1 MDRWLI
7 QGVPFYPDDTILC
20 GPASMAE
27 VMTFLGRPTT
37 VAEASAPLLR
47 ANLRGSLAPDL
58 VVWARREGLKARF
71 WAASPEELVSLIKAN
86 KPVILQI
93 DSGQALAAGHFVVA
107 LGYGPEGLVVNSAD
121 VRQQILPW
129 AEFLTRWYRFRN
141 LAILLESPGEP
152 GPAAPAPRPAEA
164 VPEAPPIILDRPL

>member
-37 VAEASAPLLR
+37 VAEATTPLLR

-58 VVWARREGLKARF
+58 VIWARREGFKARF
-71 WAASPEELVSLIKAN
+71 WAAAPEEIVSLIKAN
-86 KPVILQI
+86 QPVILQI
-93 DSGQALAAGHFVVA
+93 DSGQAITTGHFVVA
-107 LGYGPEGLVVNSAD
+107 LGYGPEGLVVNSAN
-121 VRQQILPW
+121 VKQEILPW
-129 AEFLTRWYRFRN
+129 AEFLTRWFKFKN
-141 LAILLESPGEP
+141 LAILLENPAKPSPSEAAKP
-152 GPAAPAPRPAEA
+152 TEAAPL
-164 VPEAPPIILDRPL
+164 APPIILDQPL